1 MTSHI
6 EKIQTFGNR
15 IVSNLNNMGVSA
27 SFNDGALTLA
37 DKILDI
43 NNFKNGLFI
52 KTNDNITQTGNTLWI
67 IAIPLDNNK
76 LLSEKYETVDFYLN
90 GNTLIDSVST
100 DDWGIA
106 STTLLGAGLG
116 ECTIHAEYNGEA
128 SEQINFFDYI
138 KYDKGTLSSHND
150 NIWISTSNIT
160 RYDEYSVITSTAVIL
175 QYISIS
181 GNIVIE
187 FDIMTDQSA
196 SSQLGR
202 ISTGTTQILTFSL
215 NSLRLTVNE
224 WHHLKIEINNNYC
237 TISNSENT
245 TTNSGDVTN
254 FNRIGLRANANAKTY
269 FKNVKIYRK
278 I

>member
-1 MTSHI
+1 
-6 EKIQTFGNR
+6 
-15 IVSNLNNMGVSA
+15 
-27 SFNDGALTLA
+27 
-37 DKILDI
+37 
-43 NNFKNGLFI
+43 
-52 KTNDNITQTGNTLWI
+52 
-67 IAIPLDNNK
+67 
-76 LLSEKYETVDFYLN
+76 
-90 GNTLIDSVST
+90 
-100 DDWGIA
+100 
-106 STTLLGAGLG
+106 
-116 ECTIHAEYNGEA
+116 
-128 SEQINFFDYI
+128 
-138 KYDKGTLSSHND
+138 
-150 NIWISTSNIT
+150 
-160 RYDEYSVITSTAVIL
+160 
-175 QYISIS
+175 
-181 GNIVIE
+181 
-187 FDIMTDQSA
+187 MTDQSA